1 MIIVLLGYMGS
12 GKTTIGKALSRTL
25 NTKFLD
31 LDEVIVAKE
40 NMSISALFKKQ
51 GEINFRKIEA
61 IALREILRTETNC
74 VLSLGGGTP
83 CYANNMDVLNEHQGL
98 YSFYL
103 RIPVPEL
110 VRRLKNET
118 EQRPLISH
126 LTSDASLTEYVAK
139 HLFERSEYYEKASY
153 SIDLKK
159 KAIDAIVAEIS
170 LHLH

>member
-1 MIIVLLGYMGS
+1 MGS

-31 LDEVIVAKE
+31 LDEAIVAKE
-40 NMSISALFKKQ
+40 KKGISALFKEQ
-51 GEINFRKIEA
+51 GEIYFRKIEA
-61 IALREILRTETNC
+61 LVLREILSSETNC

-110 VRRLKNET
+110 VNRLKNET
-118 EQRPLISH
+118 EQRPLIRH

-139 HLFERSEYYEKASY
+139 HLFERREYYEKATY
-153 SIDLKK
+153 SIDLKE
-159 KAIDAIVAEIS
+159 KATDAIVAEIS
-170 LHLH
+170 LQLH